1 MKRNALALAASFLAL
16 ALMAGPAAAQ
26 SGVQEVDDST
36 GALQV
41 GAVAVDVPVRVASDG
56 DSTTTGATTAGPQT
70 TQDSTGAGQVGAV
83 DADVP
88 VRVLSDGGD
97 AEPQAAAGAGEQST
111 DDTLGSAQVGAV
123 DVAAPVR
130 VASDGDD
137 SSGGGAGAGS
147 SGRRQTVSDSN
158 GAAQVGSS
166 SLFAPV
172 RVLSGEGTPVD
183 DLLDTLLDSPSG
195 ADDAVATPSA
205 VGPTAG
211 DAPQG
216 RDWPSDGELRNLVD
230 GPDPDAPFRFA
241 SGGASTEPG
250 YAEALGVS
258 AASLPLTGA
267 EVANAAVLG
276 LLLLTSGA
284 GLRLVPGGRRR

>member
-1 MKRNALALAASFLAL
+1 MKRNALALGASVLAL

-26 SGVQEVDDST
+26 SGVGQDVDDST
-36 GALQV
+36 GVLQV

-56 DSTTTGATTAGPQT
+56 DSTTSGATAAGPQT

-88 VRVLSDGGD
+88 VRVLSDGDD
-97 AEPQAAAGAGEQST
+97 AEPQAPAGGGEQST
-111 DDTLGSAQVGAV
+111 DDSLGSAQVGAV

-130 VASDGDD
+130 VASDGDNSSGSDAGD
-137 SSGGGAGAGS
+137 SSAG
-147 SGRRQTVSDSN
+147 RQTVSDSN
-158 GAAQVGSS
+158 GAAQVGSP

-172 RVLSGEGTPVD
+172 RVLSGEATPVD
-183 DLLDTLLDSPSG
+183 DLLETLLDSPSG
-195 ADDAVATPSA
+195 GDDAVATPSA
-205 VGPTAG
+205 AGPTAG

-241 SGGASTEPG
+241 SGGASTEAG

-267 EVANAAVLG
+267 EVASAAVLG

-284 GLRLVPGGRRR
+284 GLRLVPGGRRH